1 LLSAPALIGAAR
13 NPDKVNTAS
22 ANPVLTTQQVI
33 APAVLGQHRTGTL
46 LLLHVNDIHDFAY
59 GVGEYRRNLK
69 LAGLPTV
76 CAGME
81 YMDNHESVFPLY
93 QEFKIGAVRVA
104 VIGGTA
110 NSSQPKSRRGRSNG
124 ALKQGLPW
132 RRHRTG

>member
-1 LLSAPALIGAAR
+1 MKRTRPLGRFAFPALLILGLLSAPALTGAAR

-33 APAVLGQHRTGTL
+33 VPAVLGQHRTGTL

-76 CAGME
+76 CAWI
-81 YMDNHESVFPLY
+81 Y
-93 QEFKIGAVRVA
+93 
-104 VIGGTA
+104 
-110 NSSQPKSRRGRSNG
+110 
-124 ALKQGLPW
+124 
-132 RRHRTG
+132 